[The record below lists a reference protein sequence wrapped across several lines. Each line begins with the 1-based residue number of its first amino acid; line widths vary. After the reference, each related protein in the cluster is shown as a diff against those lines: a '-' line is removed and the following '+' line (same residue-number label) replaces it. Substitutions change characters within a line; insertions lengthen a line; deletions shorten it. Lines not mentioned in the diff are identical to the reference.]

1 MVEPGENSDGWAGS
15 LSSSPL
21 SLLPPILRADSL
33 RCRKEGSVIL
43 PRRGGPA
50 GMGGDTRSVRRQHP
64 HHHSIRG
71 SLIFCFLSRI
81 FPQEGAD
88 WGKKKICRKR
98 YSGSEAALP
107 VPEKSVKAELPLYGD
122 ILGAL
127 KDSSNTSLN
136 TPGLV
141 RKGTA
146 WRNDT
151 VKDRRAVTWASAASL
166 CRQACALCSLP
177 LVPPP

>member
-1 MVEPGENSDGWAGS
+1 MGWQPV
-15 LSSSPL
+15 LFT
-21 SLLPPILRADSL
+21 
-33 RCRKEGSVIL
+33 VIL
-43 PRRGGPA
+43 IATNSESRQSPVQKGRVGHSAAQRGSCRHGW
-50 GMGGDTRSVRRQHP
+50 RQHP

-71 SLIFCFLSRI
+71 SLIFCFPSRI

-88 WGKKKICRKR
+88 RGKKKICRKR
-98 YSGSEAALP
+98 YSGSKAALP

-127 KDSSNTSLN
+127 KDNSNTSLN
-136 TPGLV
+136 TLGLV

-146 WRNDT
+146 WRNAT

-177 LVPPP
+177 